1 MTSHYL
7 FSSLPAWRRQLRN
20 KFMAAYNLCH
30 VLIGMYQN
38 FKSQF
43 SVVIY
48 RSKFI
53 GFAHRVSVTAK
64 CLLLLTCFVWHTIS
78 LGADGIR
85 HAAAYPVAASKKGLQ
100 VELLDDALELGVKH
114 ATLNVNLSA
123 LIAPNTGNDD
133 IAYLPWTT
141 DGRTFHFR
149 REPVERLDGA
159 IKMLSS
165 HGVVVHLIIL
175 VYKGTDAEVN
185 RVMLHPNYDDKAPH
199 GLSAFNTRTAEGRA
213 WLQATMEFLA
223 HRWSRP
229 DQQYGRVAGYIL
241 GNEVNSHWWWSNLGR
256 AAMSEFADDYSS
268 ALQLVHRAVRRHSSW
283 ARIYVSL
290 DHHWNIRFP
299 GSDPHQ
305 AFAGKDLIDYLNQRG
320 SEDEARNFDWHVAYH
335 PYPENLFE
343 PRFWNDKSAL
353 LEAATPR
360 ITFKNLEVL
369 TDYLQRPELLYE
381 GKPRR
386 VILSE
391 QGFHTPD
398 GPTGEAI
405 QAAAYCYAYRKV
417 DRLDGVDA
425 FILHRHVDHPHED
438 GLRLG
443 LRRLTPAESN
453 PRPAKMIYECF
464 RRADGPDWEK
474 AFKFALPIIGIQ
486 SWAEIER

>member
-1 MTSHYL
+1 VVT
-7 FSSLPAWRRQLRN
+7 RRGPR
-20 KFMAAYNLCH
+20 
-30 VLIGMYQN
+30 
-38 FKSQF
+38 
-43 SVVIY
+43 
-48 RSKFI
+48 FI
-53 GFAHRVSVTAK
+53 GSAHRVSVVAK
-64 CLLLLTCFVWHTIS
+64 SFLLLACLAWPTIS
-78 LGADGIR
+78 VGQDGFR
-85 HAAAYPVAASKKGLQ
+85 HAAAYPEAASKKGLQ
-100 VELLDDALELGVKH
+100 VELLDDALELGIKH
-114 ATLNVNLSA
+114 AALNVNLSE
-123 LIAPNTGNDD
+123 LIAPSSSNVDV
-133 IAYLPWTT
+133 AYLPWTT

-149 REPVERLDGA
+149 REPVERLDRT
-159 IKMLSS
+159 IKSLSS

-175 VYKGTDAEVN
+175 VYKASHAEVN

-229 DQQYGRVAGYIL
+229 DQQYGHVAGYIL

-256 AAMSEFADDYSS
+256 VTMSEFADDYSS
-268 ALQLVHRAVRRHSSW
+268 ALQLVHRAIRRHSSW

-299 GSDPHQ
+299 ASDDHE
-305 AFAGKDLIDYLNQRG
+305 AFAGKDLIDYLIQRG
-320 SEDEARNFDWHVAYH
+320 REDDESNFDWHVAYH

-353 LEAATPR
+353 LEPTTPR

-381 GKPRR
+381 GQPRR

-417 DRLDGVDA
+417 ARLDGVDA
-425 FILHRHVDHPHED
+425 FILHRHVDHPYED

-443 LRRLTPAESN
+443 LRRFAPAESN

-464 RRADGPDWEK
+464 RRADSPDWEE